1 MVSLKLE
8 KSNRNA
14 ISSTDRHI
22 RNNNFRKIGKGIK
35 EDIGVAPQEQMRYE
49 RFPEHEG
56 THLRG
61 WLIMQEQIQ
70 RMVDGFLLVA
80 VLLVT
85 VEVQRQTCRRFRQD
99 ADTGMHRR
107 HLHGRP
113 FVYPFA
119 RSASSKEKAIAVA
132 CSTVLGVI
140 PGMEKPG
147 KYAYIES
154 PSFQINKRPRLS

>member
-35 EDIGVAPQEQMRYE
+35 EDIGVAP
-49 RFPEHEG
+49 
-56 THLRG
+56 
-61 WLIMQEQIQ
+61 QEQIQ

-154 PSFQINKRPRLS
+154 PSFQINKSPRLS